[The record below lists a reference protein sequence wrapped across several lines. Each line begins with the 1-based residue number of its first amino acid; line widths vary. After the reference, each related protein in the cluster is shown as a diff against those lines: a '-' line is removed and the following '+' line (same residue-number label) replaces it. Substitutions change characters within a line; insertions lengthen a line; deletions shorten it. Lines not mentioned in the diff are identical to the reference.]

1 MVLIII
7 VSNILVEAQVIFP
20 TPTTTAPKDP
30 PKDPPK
36 TPSPP
41 PPKSPPTT
49 PPPPKTPTPPPP
61 PPPKSSDTTPTE
73 TTPPAVITT
82 VTTPQLPPP
91 PPPPTPK
98 ALPPKQ
104 PEPQSPLPSF
114 TAPASPSPQIPI
126 TQSCTTSNECDI
138 AKFCDQGKCQP
149 RGSLGDQ
156 CINKDGCLV
165 QFICNKGVCQ
175 YKDNGPKTN
184 HGYDVK
190 KAAITGGI
198 IVGIFAVSGFIFV
211 IYRSF
216 KKRKD
221 SKGRELASSIYSTDG
236 TAEFD
241 PIYPFSERSNSFSNS
256 KPTPPSHVPTTNH
269 YDPLPPTGNA
279 GFVGGPGPRKGY
291 YNYYN
296 NDYNA
301 GGYMRQNENERTI
314 NLLQQ
319 TRGNVMMA
327 PHAPHAPHA
336 PPHIPHVQH
345 PQHPQHLQPHLQQ
358 NYNWNYGVP
367 GVQPALPAQQ
377 QLMMDRGGLFPVPSI
392 KRQYGGPIP
401 NNMNNDIQ
409 NNPINKKKSNN
420 SFNSSNSSN
429 SYEDDKS
436 RRTKSPNVKDV
447 NSGDKQKKTQNLR
460 DLLNSNSTESIPSN
474 IPENYNVESIYDSY
488 ARESMFKP
496 KTLEVKL
503 SQVTND
509 DDSTIDQNISKDS
522 KSMIG
527 RTRSRTFGHTDGSKV
542 KSSTVE
548 EQKSELNGINEN
560 DEI

>member
-1 MVLIII
+1 MVLIIV
-7 VSNILVEAQVIFP
+7 VSNISVEAQGIIP
-20 TPTTTAPKDP
+20 TPTTTT

-36 TPSPP
+36 TPPSPP
-41 PPKSPPTT
+41 PP
-49 PPPPKTPTPPPP
+49 PPPPPSPPPP
-61 PPPKSSDTTPTE
+61 PPPKSPILPPPKSPILPPPPKSTDTTPT
-73 TTPPAVITT
+73 TPSTVIT

-91 PPPPTPK
+91 TPSTPKVPPPS
-98 ALPPKQ
+98 Q
-104 PEPQSPLPSF
+104 PEPPPPSF

-126 TQSCTTSNECDI
+126 TQLCTTSNECDTT
-138 AKFCDQGKCQP
+138 KFCNQGTCQP
-149 RGSLGDQ
+149 RGSLGNK
-156 CINKDGCLV
+156 CINRDGCLS

-175 YKDNGPKTN
+175 YRDDRPKRN

-198 IVGIFAVSGFIFV
+198 IVGVFAVSGFIFV

-216 KKRKD
+216 KKRKER
-221 SKGRELASSIYSTDG
+221 KGRELTSSIYSTDG

-256 KPTPPSHVPTTNH
+256 KPTPPSHVPTTNR
-269 YDPLPPTGNA
+269 YEPTGNA

-296 NDYNA
+296 NDYNG

-319 TRGNVMMA
+319 TRGNVMIA

-336 PPHIPHVQH
+336 SSHIPHVQH
-345 PQHPQHLQPHLQQ
+345 PQHAQHLQPHLQQ

-367 GVQPALPAQQ
+367 GVQTSLPAQ
-377 QLMMDRGGLFPVPSI
+377 QLMMDQGGLFPVPSV

-401 NNMNNDIQ
+401 NNMNNDIK
-409 NNPINKKKSNN
+409 NNPIINKKKSNN

-429 SYEDDKS
+429 SYEDDKL
-436 RRTKSPNVKDV
+436 RRTRSPNVKDV
-447 NSGDKQKKTQNLR
+447 NSSDKQKKTQNLR
-460 DLLNSNSTESIPSN
+460 DLLNSNSSESIPSN
-474 IPENYNVESIYDSY
+474 ISESCNVESIYDIY
-488 ARESMFKP
+488 TRESIFKP

-509 DDSTIDQNISKDS
+509 DDSTIDQNISEDS

-527 RTRSRTFGHTDGSKV
+527 RTRSRTFGHTDSPKV